1 MNVAIVHYHLE
12 PGGVTRVIENTVH
25 AFSRL
30 PNSPNVAVLSGRE
43 YKGKVLESVGTV
55 EGLDYSTRKDSPD
68 PSILRERLE
77 TAAQKVLGKTPD
89 LWHIHNHSL
98 GKNPALPH
106 TLKQLA
112 ENGHPLLLHIH
123 DFAEDGRPE
132 NYLALEGTHHC
143 LYPLGSRIGYALLN
157 ERDLGFIKDA
167 FGCNQ
172 LVRLLPNSIARPPP
186 ADHQNVSK
194 GNIPK
199 NLNLY
204 PVRAVRRKNLGEL
217 ALLAA
222 SYPERHFANSLGPT
236 NPAFKKTYDRWEYFS
251 EAKKLPLTFGLN
263 QKIGLPF
270 HQLVNASQTLI
281 TTSVAEGF
289 GMGFLEP
296 WTFGKSVIGRNL
308 PEVTSDFSGMGV
320 DLSHLY
326 HRIELPTNLLK
337 DQSILESLIPASLEN
352 LFKAYRI
359 ELPPDSYSKA
369 RKAIEHNGQLD
380 FGRLNED
387 IQEEMICAA
396 KDSEEI
402 ISEIRRQT
410 RLQALPQHTINENAL
425 AVEKNFSEQTY
436 ASRLWE
442 IYEKLVASNKSPTTY
457 ADSKKVL
464 LKFLRPERL
473 NLLRN

>member
-12 PGGVTRVIENTVH
+12 AGGVTRVIENTIQ

-30 PNSPNVAVLSGRE
+30 PNSPNVVVLSGRE
-43 YKGKVLESVGTV
+43 YKGEVLESVAKV
-55 EGLDYSTRKDSPD
+55 EGLDYSSRKDSPD

-77 TAAQKVLGKTPD
+77 TAAKKVLGKPPD

-112 ENGHPLLLHIH
+112 ENGYALLLHIH

-132 NYLALEGTHHC
+132 NYLALKDARHC
-143 LYPLGSRIGYALLN
+143 LYPLGSKIGYALLN
-157 ERDLGFIKDA
+157 KRDLGFIKDA

-172 LVRLLPNSIARPPP
+172 LVRLLPNSIAPPRP

-194 GNIPK
+194 GNIPG

-296 WTFGKSVIGRNL
+296 WMFGKSVIGRNL
-308 PEVTSDFSGMGV
+308 PEVTSDFSSLGV
-320 DLSHLY
+320 NLSHLY
-326 HRIELPTNLLK
+326 HRLELPKSLLN
-337 DQSILESLIPASLEN
+337 DQNALDSLILASLKN
-352 LFKAYRI
+352 QYTAYRMD
-359 ELPPDSYSKA
+359 LPADACSRA
-369 RKAIEHNGQLD
+369 RNAIERNGRID

-387 IQEEMICAA
+387 IQEEMICTA

-402 ISEIRRQT
+402 ADDVRN
-410 RLQALPQHTINENAL
+410 QAGLCTLPNRTIKDNAL
-425 AVEKNFSEQTY
+425 AVEKNFSDENY
-436 ASRLWE
+436 VKRLLR
-442 IYEKLVASNKSPTTY
+442 IYDKLVASKKSSTEF
-457 ADSKKVL
+457 ADGKKVL
-464 LKFLRPERL
+464 KKFLRPERL
-473 NLLRN
+473 NLLRD